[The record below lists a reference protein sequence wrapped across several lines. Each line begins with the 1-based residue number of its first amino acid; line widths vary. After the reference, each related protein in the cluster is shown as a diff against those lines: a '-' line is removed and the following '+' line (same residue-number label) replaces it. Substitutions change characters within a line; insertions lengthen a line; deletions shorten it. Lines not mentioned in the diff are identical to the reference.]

1 MPRACCEGSCRV
13 SKTLTGSGVPA
24 EETIEVRNPATGE
37 TIAAVPVRSNNDVFA
52 AVERARRAQ
61 QDWSARSFADRGR
74 TLLNVRDSLLDRR
87 DEVLG
92 TIVSETGKPR
102 VEALSTE
109 LIYCADVLTYYAKNA
124 ERFLRDERRR
134 PHLLLLKS
142 KRAWISYVPYGVVG
156 IISPWNF
163 PLNMTLGDS
172 APALMAGN
180 AVVIKPSELT
190 PLTALL
196 VERIYREAGAPEHVL
211 QVMTGFGATGEALAA
226 AADMIAFTGSVAT
239 GRKIAQQAARSL
251 KPVSLELG
259 GKDPMVI
266 FADADLERAAN
277 AAVWGAM
284 LNSGQVCQ
292 AVERVYVEDSAAGK
306 FTELVVAK
314 VRALR
319 QGREISAGSGMV
331 DIGSMTS
338 PAQIEIIERHLEDAR
353 QRGASILTGGKR
365 RTDLPGIFFE
375 PTVVTNVDHSM
386 ELMTEETFGPV
397 LPIMRFRTE
406 AEAID
411 LANET
416 KYGLSSSVWTRD
428 RKRARRFARRIQ
440 AGNVCINDVIISYAV
455 SDVPFGGVRE
465 SGIGHRHA
473 EKGIRKFCQIHSV
486 VEERIGLKREPI
498 WYPYSAASEK
508 FLTRALQLT
517 FWRGW
522 RRPRKD

>member
-1 MPRACCEGSCRV
+1 MATSLSERSPDSQSNLV
-13 SKTLTGSGVPA
+13 VL
-24 EETIEVRNPATGE
+24 NPATGE
-37 TIAAVPVRSNNDVFA
+37 IVKTLPVCSRDEVLA
-52 AVERARRAQ
+52 AVERARKAQ
-61 QDWSARSFADRGR
+61 QEWGAKSFGERGR
-74 TLLNVRDSLLDRR
+74 ILLSVRDWMLDHRE
-87 DEVLG
+87 EVLD

-102 VEALSTE
+102 IEALSTE
-109 LIYCADVLTYYAKNA
+109 LIYCADLLTYYAGNA
-124 ERFLRDERRR
+124 ARFLRDQKRS

-180 AVVIKPSELT
+180 AVVIKPSEIT

-196 VERIYREAGAPEHVL
+196 VERIYREVGAPEHLL
-211 QVMTGFGATGEALAA
+211 QVMTGFGETGEALAD
-226 AADMIAFTGSVAT
+226 AADMIAFTGSIAT
-239 GRKIAQQAARSL
+239 GRKIAERAARSL

-259 GKDPMVI
+259 GKDPMVV

-292 AVERVYVEDSAAGK
+292 AVERVYVEDSIADR
-306 FTELVVAK
+306 FTEMVVER
-314 VRALR
+314 VRKLR
-319 QGREISAGSGMV
+319 QGREDRLSSSPPATV

-338 PAQIEIIERHLEDAR
+338 PRQIEIIERHLEDAR
-353 QRGASILTGGKR
+353 QRGARVLVGGHR
-365 RTDLPGIFFE
+365 RADLPGIFFE
-375 PTVVTNVDHSM
+375 PTVVTGADHSM
-386 ELMTEETFGPV
+386 SLMTEETFGPV
-397 LPIMRFRTE
+397 IPIMRFRTE
-406 AEAID
+406 DEA
-411 LANET
+411 LAFANET
-416 KYGLSSSVWTRD
+416 RYGLSSSVWTRD

-455 SDVPFGGVRE
+455 SDVPFGGVRD

-473 EKGIRKFCQIHSV
+473 EKGIQKFCQIHSV

-498 WYPYSAASEK
+498 WYPYSETSQR
-508 FLTRALQLT
+508 FLTRAMNFT
-517 FWRGW
+517 FRRGW
-522 RRPRKD
+522 RRLTKE